1 MVFLGLR
8 LLKGVRLEIFD
19 FRLFNE
25 SVSPRTLSIPLGPFR
40 IFSKI
45 LGDLRNVVF
54 IAGVV
59 DTSDKLL
66 TGNNDTS
73 D

>member
-1 MVFLGLR
+1 M
-8 LLKGVRLEIFD
+8 
-19 FRLFNE
+19 
-25 SVSPRTLSIPLGPFR
+25 STPLGPFR

-45 LGDLRNVVF
+45 LGDLRNFVF

-59 DTSDKLL
+59 DTGDKLL